1 MRAAPLL
8 ALLIAVFSTPDLVAA
23 QSPLRASE
31 EQLVNYAYATQLGSG
46 VYDISGR
53 TLQIYRLPFA
63 YTVTEPTGRRPGVRL
78 TLPVTI
84 GFIDF
89 KPRDVLD
96 TGLPDN
102 LDTLSFEPGVELD
115 FELTPHWH
123 VLPFLQAG
131 HSWELG
137 GGGDATLYSFGAH
150 LEGLKTWNAL
160 DLRFD
165 VGAIYAAVN
174 PSGPV
179 HSDDLIVLELGFE
192 ARHALGLNLRR
203 TSARLGRLP
212 AQPDLCGSSRRAG
225 RQRTGDSQP
234 QSVRGRADGRAA
246 IKDDRVANPRAAPRG
261 WLSLRRR
268 SRSVALRDRCAVLRL
283 DATNTN
289 RGGSPTRTSRF
300 RS

>member
-1 MRAAPLL
+1 MRPALLL
-8 ALLIAVFSTPDLVAA
+8 ALLIAVFTTPDLVAA
-23 QSPLRASE
+23 QSSLRASE

-78 TLPVTI
+78 TLPLTI

-115 FELTPHWH
+115 FELTPHLH

-137 GGGDATLYSFGAH
+137 GGGDASLYSFGAH

-174 PSGPV
+174 PNGPV

-192 ARHALGLNLRR
+192 ARHALGLNLAEHPLDWGAYLFSQTFVDRADEPVANAPETASR
-203 TSARLGRLP
+203 NQFEVGLTVGPQSRMTVWRIPVPRLGVGYRF
-212 AQPDLCGSSRRAG
+212 
-225 RQRTGDSQP
+225 GDGLG
-234 QSVRGRADGRAA
+234 VWRFVIG
-246 IKDDRVANPRAAPRG
+246 AP
-261 WLSLRRR
+261 
-268 SRSVALRDRCAVLRL
+268 
-283 DATNTN
+283 
-289 RGGSPTRTSRF
+289 F
-300 RS
+300 